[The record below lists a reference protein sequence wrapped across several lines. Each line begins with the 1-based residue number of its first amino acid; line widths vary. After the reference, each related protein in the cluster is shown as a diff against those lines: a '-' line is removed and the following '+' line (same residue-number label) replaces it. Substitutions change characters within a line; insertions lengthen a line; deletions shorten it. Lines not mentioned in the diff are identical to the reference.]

1 MTFIDGNGVKRC
13 IAWFMSFLMLV
24 QLPLLYAAE
33 AGRVFK
39 TAGRS
44 LPVSQQTKT
53 PLSSSTLKDKPLTKI
68 PQKKNHKNKEHKKSA
83 HPKKLLTAGHGG
95 ASSIVSNSFNFSSMY
110 SGHVDS
116 RTGSY
121 SFSATLGKVFGN
133 GGFGPNF
140 NYSIHYSTSNV
151 KNSGYGYGWSDSL
164 SRYNKH
170 THMLSLSTG
179 GSYRIIWGHKKNRL
193 VPTIR
198 YYKLDNLHLIG
209 PTGHYLLIAV
219 HKDGSR
225 EYFNQY
231 GYLARI
237 ENPRGNSLTF
247 HYVLPYNTGKL
258 DSITEDAAENSAIPS
273 ANTQKGKIMLKVD
286 YGHDGI
292 TVKSLRA
299 NGKMKQVK
307 VVIDG
312 SHLQH
317 IDFNGGHTF
326 VHFHYMDVLDFSNL
340 IDWVKSSTGTNEKLQ
355 YITLNVPTGGPVSH
369 LYAVKTYTK
378 NPGHGQPVVHYAYHY
393 GGGNGHNY
401 LGYAD
406 GVSFRADVDNLYL
419 HNDRYTYQSTTSSL
433 PGLREVSTYNKY
445 HLTLS
450 QKQYDKITGQLVSEL
465 DYTYPNWHGKN
476 TTIQSLPDNYSL
488 ATSATTVAYNDVSGA
503 IAGKKTTI
511 SYQYDK
517 QGNPL
522 SKTMPDGSKQQDTY
536 GPADSNGFINYPVE
550 SMTYPAEPAGTPKVT
565 PNKRDMTYTTLAS
578 LDPTLGKILTLPL
591 AVKAFYQDA
600 QGHWIATA
608 TKSYTYDT
616 SPASPSYGMPVSEDV
631 SVAGDASKGSKTKIT
646 YAYNQSLTINGVAY
660 PVNLLTTQ
668 IFSPSGALGPKQQV
682 YTSNLT
688 GKTLMKVDALG
699 NKTVYLRDVLGRTV
713 QVIADYGQPDQ
724 ASVHYTY
731 RSDGVEN
738 SLITTAV
745 NGYQSKVTFDGMGR
759 KLTTQVEHVN
769 AEGKGIP
776 SKWDTLSSTLYNT
789 SGFALKKTTYDSD
802 DQGHAW
808 HHTSTYHYDELNRRT
823 SVSDNFGHAKVMGH
837 DVTGP
842 FMFNYSLS
850 SSNKQAMTGSLCTI
864 DTSQGLAP
872 HGCTVKHL
880 TVSHYNINGKVDAKY
895 MFSMDPE
902 ITKNGAPVYTGSLK
916 TELQAHL
923 TSDMGAGRAFNK
935 AWLIGW
941 LRRAIA
947 AKAYYTV
954 STTEYDGYHR
964 VIKSVNTDGY
974 PTRFVY
980 DAKGNLVQ
988 KVLASGHTQSYQ
1000 YDAVGNLTSVGN
1012 VIAGKTVALGSRDYN
1027 YAGDLIK
1034 STSVE
1039 GSVDGSSWTYHY
1051 NNNNQL
1057 TSYTTPN
1064 GYTINN
1070 TYDHDGRILS
1080 RSVSGKT
1087 QETVNDR
1094 YDSVTGW
1101 LLSAQ
1106 DKTGTTHYH
1115 YADNGRLLSVSH
1127 DQTDAVQG
1135 QATPVYTASFTY
1147 TVAGRALKKVDVAK
1161 NVTAYVYD
1169 SQGRLSTVNYNGK
1182 PLTHYTYAVSG
1193 EMQRSVRGP
1202 VSSEYTYNT
1211 LGQLSDYQTQVMND
1225 QGKQI
1230 ATLNYAFSYAPDGN
1244 LLVRKKSGSSGT
1256 ATEHYAYDAVDN
1268 LQDYLCEGAACP
1280 KDQIGNTINSQHYSF
1295 DDWNNIS
1302 SVVTQFSGSKG
1313 PGSNTTTY
1321 QFDSTDPIRLTGYT
1335 NSDSAY
1341 GNSSH
1346 ITYDKDGNMT
1356 TGEKNN
1362 TLTYTPFDQVASAT
1376 QEEGEGKSEG
1386 VVHYEYNGGHV
1397 QVAETAPGQSPMYF
1411 DYVGGT
1417 AECHGAGW

>member
-1 MTFIDGNGVKRC
+1 MKIINGNGVKRC
-13 IAWFMSFLMLV
+13 IAWFMSFLMLF

-44 LPVSQQTKT
+44 LPVSQQIKA

-68 PQKKNHKNKEHKKSA
+68 PQKKNHKNKEHKNKEHKKSA

-151 KNSGYGYGWSDSL
+151 NNSGYGYGWSDSL

-258 DSITEDAAENSAIPS
+258 DSITEDAAKSSSTSS

-340 IDWVKSSTGTNEKLQ
+340 MDWVKSSTGTNEKLQ

-369 LYAVKTYTK
+369 LYAVETYTK
-378 NPGHGQPVVHYAYHY
+378 NPGHGQPVVRYAYHY
-393 GGGNGHNY
+393 GGGDGHNY
-401 LGYAD
+401 LGYAAN
-406 GVSFRADVDNLYL
+406 VPFRADVDNLYL
-419 HNDRYTYQSTTSSL
+419 HNDRYTYQSSTSSP
-433 PGLREVSTYNKY
+433 PGLREVTTYNKY

-450 QKQYDKITGQLVSEL
+450 QKQYDKITDQLVSEL

-476 TTIQSLPDNYSL
+476 TTIESLPDNYSL

-503 IAGKKTTI
+503 VAGKKTTI

-517 QGNPL
+517 QGNQL

-550 SMTYPAEPAGTPKVT
+550 SVNYPAAPAGAPKVT

-578 LDPTLGKILTLPL
+578 LDPTLGKIVTLPL

-600 QGHWIATA
+600 QGHWVATA

-616 SPASPSYGMPVSEDV
+616 NPESPSYGMPVSENV
-631 SVAGDASKGSKTKIT
+631 SVAGDASKGSKTKTT
-646 YAYNQSLTINGVAY
+646 YAYDQSLTINGVAY
-660 PVNLLTTQ
+660 PVNRLTTQ
-668 IFSPSGALGPKQQV
+668 IFSPLGAPGPKHQV
-682 YTSNLT
+682 YTSALT

-713 QVIADYGQPDQ
+713 QVIVDYGQPSQ
-724 ASVHYTY
+724 ASVHYAY
-731 RSDGVEN
+731 RSDGTEN

-759 KLTTQVEHVN
+759 KLMTQV
-769 AEGKGIP
+769 
-776 SKWDTLSSTLYNT
+776 
-789 SGFALKKTTYDSD
+789 
-802 DQGHAW
+802 
-808 HHTSTYHYDELNRRT
+808 
-823 SVSDNFGHAKVMGH
+823 
-837 DVTGP
+837 
-842 FMFNYSLS
+842 
-850 SSNKQAMTGSLCTI
+850 
-864 DTSQGLAP
+864 
-872 HGCTVKHL
+872 
-880 TVSHYNINGKVDAKY
+880 
-895 MFSMDPE
+895 
-902 ITKNGAPVYTGSLK
+902 
-916 TELQAHL
+916 
-923 TSDMGAGRAFNK
+923 RA
-935 AWLIGW
+935 
-941 LRRAIA
+941 R
-947 AKAYYTV
+947 
-954 STTEYDGYHR
+954 
-964 VIKSVNTDGY
+964 
-974 PTRFVY
+974 
-980 DAKGNLVQ
+980 
-988 KVLASGHTQSYQ
+988 
-1000 YDAVGNLTSVGN
+1000 
-1012 VIAGKTVALGSRDYN
+1012 
-1027 YAGDLIK
+1027 
-1034 STSVE
+1034 
-1039 GSVDGSSWTYHY
+1039 
-1051 NNNNQL
+1051 
-1057 TSYTTPN
+1057 
-1064 GYTINN
+1064 
-1070 TYDHDGRILS
+1070 
-1080 RSVSGKT
+1080 
-1087 QETVNDR
+1087 
-1094 YDSVTGW
+1094 
-1101 LLSAQ
+1101 
-1106 DKTGTTHYH
+1106 
-1115 YADNGRLLSVSH
+1115 
-1127 DQTDAVQG
+1127 
-1135 QATPVYTASFTY
+1135 
-1147 TVAGRALKKVDVAK
+1147 
-1161 NVTAYVYD
+1161 
-1169 SQGRLSTVNYNGK
+1169 
-1182 PLTHYTYAVSG
+1182 
-1193 EMQRSVRGP
+1193 
-1202 VSSEYTYNT
+1202 
-1211 LGQLSDYQTQVMND
+1211 
-1225 QGKQI
+1225 
-1230 ATLNYAFSYAPDGN
+1230 
-1244 LLVRKKSGSSGT
+1244 
-1256 ATEHYAYDAVDN
+1256 
-1268 LQDYLCEGAACP
+1268 
-1280 KDQIGNTINSQHYSF
+1280 
-1295 DDWNNIS
+1295 
-1302 SVVTQFSGSKG
+1302 
-1313 PGSNTTTY
+1313 
-1321 QFDSTDPIRLTGYT
+1321 
-1335 NSDSAY
+1335 
-1341 GNSSH
+1341 
-1346 ITYDKDGNMT
+1346 
-1356 TGEKNN
+1356 
-1362 TLTYTPFDQVASAT
+1362 
-1376 QEEGEGKSEG
+1376 
-1386 VVHYEYNGGHV
+1386 
-1397 QVAETAPGQSPMYF
+1397 
-1411 DYVGGT
+1411 
-1417 AECHGAGW
+1417 